1 MKKFNDVLKKVAI
14 FQNVNESNIESM
26 LKCLGAYEQQYNKN
40 DILLLSGDTV
50 TSVGIVLSGS
60 AQIVREDIMGNRTIL
75 SEISASDM
83 FGEAFA
89 CANVGKSPVTVL
101 TTTGCSILYIQFK
114 RIVTTCSSS
123 CSFHTRLIENMLSL
137 IAQKNIFLN
146 NKIEI
151 LSQRTI
157 REKVM
162 SYFFMQIQKTGSKKF
177 KIPFTRD
184 ELADFLC
191 VNRSALSR
199 ELCNMREEKMLDF
212 DKNEFEIYIAD

>member
-1 MKKFNDVLKKVAI
+1 MKKSFDILKKAAI
-14 FQNVNESNIESM
+14 FQNVNEKNIESM
-26 LKCLGAYEQQYNKN
+26 LNCLGAYEQNYNKN
-40 DILLLSGDTV
+40 DILLLAGDTV
-50 TSVGIVLSGS
+50 TSVGIVLCGS
-60 AQIVREDIMGNRTIL
+60 AQIVREDIMGNRTIV
-75 SEISASDM
+75 SEISAGDM

-101 TTTGCSILYIQFK
+101 TTTGCSVMFIQFK

-146 NKIEI
+146 NKIDI

-162 SYFFMQIQKTGSKKF
+162 AYFFMQVQRTGSKKF

-199 ELCNMREEKMLDF
+199 ELCNMREEKILDF
-212 DKNEFEIYIAD
+212 EKNEFKIYIAD